1 MKLQRDLG
9 LSYLFISHDL
19 SVVHHVSDWIAV
31 MYLGRIVE
39 WGQAEAIYAA
49 PGHPYTQALLSGVL
63 QADPTS
69 KRVPIPLASTETAD
83 PLHVPPG
90 CRFSNRCPH
99 AMDVCR
105 VVDPAN
111 VPHAEGWVACHLYSA
126 GTGSPALREA
136 VIHA

>member
-1 MKLQRDLG
+1 LGDTITLVCGVTNGTAPPLRVDGLRIDLLRPRAG
-9 LSYLFISHDL
+9 VD
-19 SVVHHVSDWIAV
+19 
-31 MYLGRIVE
+31 
-39 WGQAEAIYAA
+39 AA

-111 VPHAEGWVACHLYSA
+111 VPHADGWVACHLYSGA